1 MKHIKEWQSCEE
13 EEKRQAKKRK
23 NDDSS
28 TQPTLAAV
36 INQRTE
42 YPSKYLHKHYNKLMI
57 Q

>member
-13 EEKRQAKKRK
+13 EKRQMELAKKRK

-36 INQRTE
+36 ITQRTE
-42 YPSKYLHKHYNKLMI
+42 YPSKYLHKH
-57 Q
+57 